1 MNSAID
7 KLISNAIS
15 ESQRMVELMTA
26 SCPGGA
32 YDEYVKDSN
41 EVVKQLNEI
50 KLGLA
55 KGQTSNAGPQIDA
68 FEILL
73 EKWSRLCIRVALWV
87 RMEEIF
93 STVAR

>member
-7 KLISNAIS
+7 KLMSNAIS

-32 YDEYVKDSN
+32 YGEYVKDSN